1 MPVATAAPNPA
12 PDDAAMPPG
21 GALPSA
27 ITPDAVTPAE
37 AYAYC
42 ARLARRHYE
51 NFTVGGCIA
60 PKAKLPHIYA
70 VYAWCRMVDD
80 LGDESR
86 PAQPAAGGASL
97 AQDRLTQHRLAM
109 LDWWETE
116 LDAIYGA
123 GQCPPRHP
131 VSIAVRQ
138 TVAAFGIPRAPFDRL
153 IHANRIDQGSGRF
166 ATLDDVLHYCRHSA
180 NPVGHLFLYLFGY
193 DDPERQRLADA
204 TCTALQL
211 TNFWQDVARDYRDR
225 NRIYLPQSEL
235 AAYGVAESDIA
246 AGRATPA
253 FRALLRRQCDFAMSL
268 FREGAPL
275 VASLD
280 RSARLPVALFTRGGV
295 AVLDAIRR
303 QDYDVLARRPALSKG
318 RKARLAM
325 AAFLGSRLGRG
336 YGLPV

>member
-1 MPVATAAPNPA
+1 MPAATAAPNPG
-12 PDDAAMPPG
+12 PGDAAVPP
-21 GALPSA
+21 AA
-27 ITPDAVTPAE
+27 IPPETVTPAD

-86 PAQPAAGGASL
+86 PPDTAAGAAL
-97 AQDRLTQHRLAM
+97 VQDRLTQHRLAM
-109 LDWWETE
+109 LDWWQTE

-123 GQCPPRHP
+123 GPAPPRHP
-131 VSIAVRQ
+131 VSIAVRH

-153 IHANRIDQGSGRF
+153 IYANRIDQGSGRF

-180 NPVGHLFLYLFGY
+180 NPVGHLYLYLFGY

-211 TNFWQDVARDYRDR
+211 TNFWQDVARDYCDR

-235 AAYGVAESDIA
+235 AAYGVAEADIA

-253 FRALLRRQCDFAMSL
+253 FRALLRQQCDFAMSL
-268 FREGAPL
+268 FRQGAPL

-280 RSARLPVALFTRGGV
+280 RRARLPVALFTRGGV

-303 QDYDVLARRPALSKG
+303 QDYDVLARRPALSRG
-318 RKARLAM
+318 RKARLVM

>member
-1 MPVATAAPNPA
+1 MPATPVAPNPTPA
-12 PDDAAMPPG
+12 AVPPAVVPPD
-21 GALPSA
+21 
-27 ITPDAVTPAE
+27 TVTPAD
-37 AYAYC
+37 AYAHC
-42 ARLARRHYE
+42 ARMARRHYE

-70 VYAWCRMVDD
+70 VYAWCRTVDD
-80 LGDESR
+80 LGDEYR
-86 PAQPAAGGASL
+86 PPPDAVAGPS
-97 AQDRLTQHRLAM
+97 LTQRRLAM
-109 LDWWETE
+109 LDWWQTE

-123 GQCPPRHP
+123 GPAPPRHP

-153 IHANRIDQGSGRF
+153 LHANRIDQGSGRF

-225 NRIYLPQSEL
+225 NRIYLPQSDMM
-235 AAYGVAESDIA
+235 AYGVSEADIA

-253 FRALLRRQCDFAMSL
+253 FRALLRQHCDYAMTL
-268 FREGAPL
+268 FRQGAPL

-303 QDYDVLARRPALSKG
+303 QDYDVLASRPALSKS
-318 RKARLAM
+318 RKARLLAS
-325 AAFLGSRLGRG
+325 AFLGSRLGRG
-336 YGLPV
+336 YGLPA

>member
-1 MPVATAAPNPA
+1 MPAATAAPNPA
-12 PDDAAMPPG
+12 PDDVAMPPG
-21 GALPSA
+21 GVLPAA
-27 ITPDAVTPAE
+27 ITLDAVTPAE

-86 PAQPAAGGASL
+86 PAPAAGGAS
-97 AQDRLTQHRLAM
+97 LTQHRLAM

-123 GQCPPRHP
+123 GPAPPRHP

-138 TVAAFGIPRAPFDRL
+138 TVAAFDIPRAPFDRL

-166 ATLDDVLHYCRHSA
+166 DTLDDVLHYCRHSA

-318 RKARLAM
+318 RKARLVM

>member
-1 MPVATAAPNPA
+1 
-12 PDDAAMPPG
+12 
-21 GALPSA
+21 
-27 ITPDAVTPAE
+27 
-37 AYAYC
+37 
-42 ARLARRHYE
+42 
-51 NFTVGGCIA
+51 
-60 PKAKLPHIYA
+60 
-70 VYAWCRMVDD
+70 MVDD

-86 PAQPAAGGASL
+86 PTDAAAGVSL
-97 AQDRLTQHRLAM
+97 AQHRLAM

-123 GQCPPRHP
+123 GPAPPRHP
-131 VSIAVRQ
+131 VSVAVRH

-193 DDPERQRLADA
+193 DDPARQRLADA

-253 FRALLRRQCDFAMSL
+253 FRALLRRQCDYAMS
-268 FREGAPL
+268 RYRQGAPL

-280 RSARLPVALFTRGGV
+280 RNARLPVALFTRGGV

-318 RKARLAM
+318 RKARLLM